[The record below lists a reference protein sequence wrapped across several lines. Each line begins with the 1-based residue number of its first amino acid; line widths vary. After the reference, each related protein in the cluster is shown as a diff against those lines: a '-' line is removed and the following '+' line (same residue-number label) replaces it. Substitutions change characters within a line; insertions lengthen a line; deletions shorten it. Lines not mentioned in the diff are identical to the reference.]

1 MSEVARD
8 LYGFLHPEIT
18 PEKEVIVSDRFKG
31 KDGKLVPFVIRPL
44 EQEICDKIQKG
55 CIKTDKKG
63 NSTFDRVKYVDEV
76 TAAAVV
82 FPDLSNAELQKAY
95 GVLGETKLLKK
106 MLYTNEYNALI
117 DAVQDLSGMDDD
129 FEDLKD
135 EAKNE

>member
-1 MSEVARD
+1 M
-8 LYGFLHPEIT
+8 
-18 PEKEVIVSDRFKG
+18 
-31 KDGKLVPFVIRPL
+31 
-44 EQEICDKIQKG
+44 
-55 CIKTDKKG
+55 
-63 NSTFDRVKYVDEV
+63 DEV

-135 EAKNE
+135 ETKNE